1 MSPPAEA
8 VDQVGAATLERM
20 AAAPRYN
27 RWMFDRL
34 RPWIGR
40 RVLEVGA
47 GIGNMSVFFLDRER
61 VVLSD
66 TEPYYLARLRERF
79 AARSNVTVVALRLPH
94 AQPEL
99 AAERFDTVVCLN
111 VLE

>member
-1 MSPPAEA
+1 MPRPEPTDA
-8 VDQVGAATLERM
+8 VGAATLERIG
-20 AAAPRYN
+20 AAPAYN
-27 RWMFDRL
+27 GWMFDRL

-47 GIGNMSVFFLDRER
+47 GIGNMSVFLLDRDR

-79 AARSNVTVVALRLPH
+79 AARSNVTVVELRLPH

-99 AAERFDTVVCLN
+99 AAERFDTVVCL
-111 VLE
+111 